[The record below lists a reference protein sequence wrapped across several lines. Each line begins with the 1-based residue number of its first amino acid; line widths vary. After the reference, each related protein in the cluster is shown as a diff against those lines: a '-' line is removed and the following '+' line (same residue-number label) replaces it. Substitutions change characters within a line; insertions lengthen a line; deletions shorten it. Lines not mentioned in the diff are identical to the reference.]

1 LGRSSPLRIEV
12 DINTSPF
19 SIHTKTKECLVC
31 FLSVSSELLL
41 VAGSKRRVEI
51 KLVAGSKRRVEIKL
65 VAGSKRRVEIKLV
78 RAGNTV
84 TFCIYVYKIQDPALN
99 YSNPWCVKCRNLV
112 LRKPAQERI
121 SEAIC

>member
-1 LGRSSPLRIEV
+1 LHIEV

-31 FLSVSSELLL
+31 FLSVSSELL
-41 VAGSKRRVEI
+41 
-51 KLVAGSKRRVEIKL
+51 LVAGSKRRVEIKL